1 MIRRERHKPW
11 LVVRARTIKQGGKH
25 GTERRWGGRCFLNEL
40 QANGAAHVR
49 WLTCQ
54 NSNKHHY
61 DNNTEIYITDCENEI
76 SLDFHH
82 ATLKEYKYS
91 IRKIDR
97 LINQLCRARRAM
109 YSAAKARG
117 LKVDG

>member
-1 MIRRERHKPW
+1 MRRKPW
-11 LVVRARTIKQGGKH
+11 PVVRARITKRGGKN
-25 GTERRWGGRCFLNEL
+25 GPERRWSGRCFLNEL
-40 QANGAAHVR
+40 QANGAAHIR
-49 WLTCQ
+49 WTTCQ
-54 NSNKHHY
+54 NSAKHRY
-61 DNNTEIYITDCENEI
+61 ENSTKIYICDCDNEI
-76 SLDFHH
+76 SLDFRH

-97 LINQLCRARRAM
+97 FINQLCRARRAM